1 MGKFLTT
8 EEWIQKAIKV
18 HGDMYDY
25 SKVEYKN
32 SKEKVIIGCKKCV
45 KDFKQSIEHHL
56 SGKGCPYCRNS
67 KGELLVTKILI
78 ENNIEFE
85 PQKTFDKCKNKRL
98 LPFDFYIP
106 SLNILIE
113 YDGKQ
118 HFKENIKNSI
128 YCRDFEGTHLRD
140 SIKDKYCIDN
150 NIKLIRIPYTMKEI
164 QIRDLLAKELM
175 IL

>member
-67 KGELLVTKILI
+67 KGETEVDITLQEATGLLA
-78 ENNIEFE
+78 
-85 PQKTFDKCKNKRL
+85 
-98 LPFDFYIP
+98 
-106 SLNILIE
+106 
-113 YDGKQ
+113 
-118 HFKENIKNSI
+118 NIKKSAFQTQMN
-128 YCRDFEGTHLRD
+128 FT
-140 SIKDKYCIDN
+140 
-150 NIKLIRIPYTMKEI
+150 IPVH
-164 QIRDLLAKELM
+164 
-175 IL
+175 